1 MLSAIGMVGLVVI
14 IMPVDGITIVQLV
27 NVIVQLVNVL
37 IQAQQLEHQAQQLD
51 HQAQQLHHPH
61 PQLDVYLQIG
71 LQMVIVMMKTIMLI
85 AIGMVGLVVIMM
97 PLNGISFVQL
107 VNVLI
112 QMLLRVQIVKTIGR
126 PRSARTRRTREN
138 ATRKRSKR
146 TAKKPVTCVR
156 QYLSTYIP
164 LLFASMS

>member
-27 NVIVQLVNVL
+27 NVL
-37 IQAQQLEHQAQQLD
+37 IQMLQLD
-51 HQAQQLHHPH
+51 HPH
-61 PQLDVYLQIG
+61 PQLDVYFQIG
-71 LQMVIVMMKTIMLI
+71 LKMVIVMMKTIMLI

-97 PLNGISFVQL
+97 PLNGISFVQI

-112 QMLLRVQIVKTIGR
+112 QMLLRVQIVKTFGR
-126 PRSARTRRTREN
+126 PRSVEESRTREN